1 MCAPSVN
8 SYKRLVVGRAL
19 SGATW
24 APAYIA
30 YGNNNR
36 TCTVRIPYGRLELRL
51 PDGSCNPYLATI
63 GILAAGLDG
72 IANKLE
78 PGEPNNTNLYEWS
91 PEQLKEAG
99 IKVLPQNLNES
110 LDALEEDRVLT
121 GAIGADLTQEF
132 LRLKRMEWV
141 EYQRH
146 VSSWEV
152 ERYLEFF

>member
-1 MCAPSVN
+1 MRV
-8 SYKRLVVGRAL
+8 
-19 SGATW
+19 
-24 APAYIA
+24 
-30 YGNNNR
+30 
-36 TCTVRIPYGRLELRL
+36 PYGRLELRL

-63 GILAAGLDG
+63 AILAAGLDG
-72 IANKLE
+72 IANKLD

-91 PEQLKEAG
+91 AQQLKEAG
-99 IKVLPQNLNES
+99 IGVLPQNLNEA
-110 LDALEEDRVLT
+110 LDALEQDSVL
-121 GAIGADLTQEF
+121 GEAIGKDLTQEF